1 MENINSY
8 ENENYQSSSIVV
20 DKSFLSKLKTCYWT
34 ILLIVQLNS
43 MILLDFLTILIN
55 KIFFGDRKK
64 NISNQVALVTGSA
77 NGLGR
82 AIACRLA
89 EEKCNLAIVDVNFK
103 AAQETAVFIEKTYN
117 VKTKAFKVDVSDF
130 EEIQQLKIDIESN
143 LGTVDILVNN
153 AGILAAISL
162 REGKPQDIQKIVD
175 VNLTSHFWVFLLLEI
190 FQEFPQIPS
199 PYLRLFVHFWMG

>member
-1 MENINSY
+1 MDSINKY
-8 ENENYQSSSIVV
+8 ESENYERAEPMKEISTNYFKVIF
-20 DKSFLSKLKTCYWT
+20 KALLFFLELFIRSFAEVTMNLARR
-34 ILLIVQLNS
+34 
-43 MILLDFLTILIN
+43 
-55 KIFFGDRKK
+55 FFVKPEKK
-64 NISNQVALVTGSA
+64 NISGQLALVTGSA

-89 EEKCNLAIVDVNFK
+89 EEKCNLAIVDMNFK

-190 FQEFPQIPS
+190 FQEFLQIPS
-199 PYLRLFVHFWMG
+199 PSLRLFVHFWMG